1 MPAAGWPHDLAG
13 DPTTDVRTSSS
24 SPLAPEP
31 VVDERLADAAAVPTP
46 RRPHPSALHLRRPA
60 ALRRHA
66 ARSLGRGVVVAV
78 GDGTSLT
85 LLLTAA
91 WIALAAAP
99 AAQGSMTGAR
109 TSATL
114 LLSLATA
121 HAPLLLGVFL
131 GALLAAGAYRRR
143 SSEYA
148 IGALVRGSVLGTLL
162 ALAPAVTAVDA
173 PFLLGAVV
181 VIALSVVAV
190 LLVGR
195 QASALFLRRVWPGRR
210 GAAPAVFVGS
220 RADYRAVRSSAM
232 AARGDYRILGWV
244 SPSSRQPPGALGG
257 LRSLGTLIHE
267 QDIETVVVGGY
278 LRDERLRHVREIC
291 LAAGCE
297 LLYPMRA
304 VRLGGVRPRLVWL
317 HDQPYFDLGAPTL
330 RARALLVK
338 RIVDVLGALVGL
350 VLLAPLMGAIAVAVK
365 LDSDGPVLFG
375 QNRAGMGGRRF
386 RMLKFRTMRRGADE
400 EKEQLAHLNLTG
412 DPRLFKIED
421 DPRVTRLGRFL
432 RRWSLDELPQLWNVL
447 AGEMSLVGPRP
458 FFERDLISYE
468 DHHFHR
474 LGAQPGITGL
484 WQVSGR
490 SAIVDFEEVVRLD
503 REYIETWSLWLDLW
517 IVLRTVP
524 AVLSRTGAY

>member
-1 MPAAGWPHDLAG
+1 M
-13 DPTTDVRTSSS
+13 RTSSPS
-24 SPLAPEP
+24 LLASGS
-31 VVDERLADAAAVPTP
+31 VVDDERLADAPAVAA
-46 RRPHPSALHLRRPA
+46 RRRAYHSELHLRRPA

-66 ARSLGRGVVVAV
+66 LRSLGRAAIVAS
-78 GDGTSLT
+78 GDVLGLVLLFAVAALAAT
-85 LLLTAA
+85 LAP
-91 WIALAAAP
+91 AAAP
-99 AAQGSMTGAR
+99 AWTHALAG
-109 TSATL
+109 
-114 LLSLATA
+114 LATIA
-121 HAPLLLGVFL
+121 WDHLA
-131 GALLAAGAYRRR
+131 GAIGIMVGSLLAAGAYRRR
-143 SSEYA
+143 SSEHA
-148 IGALVRGSVLGTLL
+148 IGALVRGALLGSALLVATAVTLAAPL
-162 ALAPAVTAVDA
+162 ALFVGGIGLAVAAVAMLHLDRR
-173 PFLLGAVV
+173 G
-181 VIALSVVAV
+181 
-190 LLVGR
+190 
-195 QASALFLRRVWPGRR
+195 SALFLRRVWPGRR
-210 GAAPAVFVGS
+210 GAAPALFVGS

-232 AARGDYRILGWV
+232 AARGDYRIIGWV
-244 SPSSRQPPGALGG
+244 SPSTRRPPGALGG
-257 LRSLGTLIHE
+257 LRALAALIHE
-267 QDIETVVVGGY
+267 QDVETVVVGGY

-317 HDQPYFDLGAPTL
+317 HDQPYFELGAPVL
-330 RARALLVK
+330 RARALMIK
-338 RIVDVLGALVGL
+338 RIVDVVGALIGL
-350 VLLAPLMGAIAVAVK
+350 ALLAPLMLLIAAAVK

-386 RMLKFRTMRRGADE
+386 RMLKFRTMRSGADG
-400 EKEQLAHLNLTG
+400 EKAQLAHLNLTG
-412 DPRLFKIED
+412 DPRLFKIAD

-458 FFERDLISYE
+458 FFERDLVTYE

-503 REYIETWSLWLDLW
+503 REYIERWSLWLDLW